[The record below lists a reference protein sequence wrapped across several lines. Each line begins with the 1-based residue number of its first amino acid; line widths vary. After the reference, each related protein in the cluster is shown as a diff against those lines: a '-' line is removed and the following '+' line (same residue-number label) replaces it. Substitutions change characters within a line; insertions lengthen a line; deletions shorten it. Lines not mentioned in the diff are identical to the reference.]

1 MTARDEPPSGGDP
14 GEPVESVTEEA
25 VKLLG
30 ALAGWARE
38 HGDALAG
45 VVGHGIADT
54 AENVGESAHGVG
66 EHFATGGEDCTFCP
80 ICRGVHLL
88 RSTSPEVKAHLGA
101 AATSLVSALGA
112 LMAPP
117 AHDPGRE
124 GAPVEHI
131 DLDDEV
137 ADGEWPDDSGRPHES
152 GDDS

>member
-1 MTARDEPPSGGDP
+1 MTTGDDRRAEDGP
-14 GEPVESVTEEA
+14 EAVGSVSEEA

-38 HGDALAG
+38 HGDGLAD
-45 VVGHGIADT
+45 VAGHGLSDA
-54 AENVGESAHGVG
+54 AEAAHGVND
-66 EHFATGGEDCTFCP
+66 HFATGSEDCTFCP

-101 AATSLVSALGA
+101 AAASLVSALGA

-117 AHDPGRE
+117 SPARPP

-137 ADGEWPDDSGRPHES
+137 ADGGWPDEGEWPDEREDET
-152 GDDS
+152 